1 MKTFILFLT
10 LLCSCK
16 DFLESPQDA
25 NIVVSIYNN
34 MGTKDFKKAIYTL
47 EASKEYEVNPLLLTH
62 LINSESMYKE
72 RVKHSLSYV
81 KGLAGINERVWKI
94 PNTTPKEQIFA
105 GAYVFKV
112 YLDKYKGNEL
122 EALHGYK
129 GRSSLGKRQALLV
142 YKKYKGK

>member
-34 MGTKDFKKAIYTL
+34 MGTKDFKKAIYTFK
-47 EASKEYEVNPLLLTH
+47 ASKEYEVNPLLLTH

-142 YKKYKGK
+142 YKKYKGN

>member
-1 MKTFILFLT
+1 MKTFILFLS
-10 LLCSCK
+10 LVCSCK
-16 DFLESPQDA
+16 NFLESPQDA

-34 MGTKDFKKAIYTL
+34 MGTKDFKKAIYTFK
-47 EASKEYEVNPLLLTH
+47 ASKEYEVNALLLTH

-142 YKKYKGK
+142 YKKYKGN

>member
-1 MKTFILFLT
+1 MKTFILFLS
-10 LLCSCK
+10 LVCSCK
-16 DFLESPQDA
+16 NFLEIPQDA
-25 NIVVSIYNN
+25 NIVISIYKH
-34 MGTKDFKKAIYTL
+34 MGTKDFKKAVYTL

-112 YLDKYKGNEL
+112 YLDKYKGN
-122 EALHGYK
+122 
-129 GRSSLGKRQALLV
+129 
-142 YKKYKGK
+142 

>member
-1 MKTFILFLT
+1 
-10 LLCSCK
+10 
-16 DFLESPQDA
+16 
-25 NIVVSIYNN
+25 
-34 MGTKDFKKAIYTL
+34 MGTKDFKKAVYTL

-105 GAYVFKV
+105 GAYVFKI

-129 GRSSLGKRQALLV
+129 GRSPLGKRQALLV
-142 YKKYKGK
+142 YKKYKGN

>member
-25 NIVVSIYNN
+25 NIVISIYNN
-34 MGTKDFKKAIYTL
+34 MGTKDFKKAVYTL

-81 KGLAGINERVWKI
+81 KGIAGINERVWKI

-142 YKKYKGK
+142 YKKYKGN

>member
-34 MGTKDFKKAIYTL
+34 MGTKDFKKAVYTL

-81 KGLAGINERVWKI
+81 KGIAGINERVWKI

-142 YKKYKGK
+142 YKKYKGN

>member
-25 NIVVSIYNN
+25 NIVISIYNN
-34 MGTKDFKKAIYTL
+34 MGTKDFKKAVYTL
-47 EASKEYEVNPLLLTH
+47 EASKEYEVNPLLLTY

-112 YLDKYKGNEL
+112 YLDKYKGDEL

-129 GRSSLGKRQALLV
+129 GRSPLGRRQALLV
-142 YKKYKGK
+142 YKKYKGN

>member
-34 MGTKDFKKAIYTL
+34 MGTTDFKKAVYTL

-142 YKKYKGK
+142 YKKYKGN

>member
-105 GAYVFKV
+105 GAYVFKI

-142 YKKYKGK
+142 YKKYKGN

>member
-81 KGLAGINERVWKI
+81 KGIAGINERVWKI